1 MTSSPGEYPSTMSS
15 LPLTAEFGDMGGDT
29 DNHNHNDENSSIG
42 DGVDTSASFAFA
54 AAAVPQTPAG
64 RVLSENELHRPSSIA
79 THVLSTPDTLPPS
92 EAFYQ
97 PHQGSVNDVVMQDI
111 SYEGD
116 HSMFAH
122 ESDVLDNTMTPT
134 AISHQTPHAVQQQQT
149 APVTESRIS
158 AYARLDFASFTFYVQ
173 TLQVVMGRRVESVH
187 NNHHDG
193 PGSTEATG
201 TPAERSRSRTPSKQG
216 TGDNASKPSAG
227 GGNGA
232 IDVHLGTAK
241 AISRRHAKIF
251 YNFANQRFEFSV
263 LGRNGAFVDDV
274 FVEKGATVQLNHG
287 SRVQIGQIGFTFLL
301 PSSSNL
307 EPGDTTPTQTI
318 KPADAISLR
327 DAKSLPP
334 LSMSMTPV
342 TDARVKIE
350 NHLETELAQAEVHD
364 FNKLFT
370 ESSVENI
377 QAADGFASHGANTQ
391 LPQPHHGHDT
401 KEDHQSQPQQQYQQ
415 FPELQQEELNMIH
428 ALTGGNTLEQI
439 PDIIAKEVANM
450 PSSASP
456 DATSNEHTP
465 QPKARPKPARRA
477 EKRHPTPPSPS
488 QIPLEYREK
497 PPNSY
502 SSLIEVS
509 LRTFATDRGMS
520 LSDIYQAIQEL
531 FPYYQFAPYGWQNSV
546 RHNLSLN
553 KLFVKIAKEGKGWL
567 WGLDEELYRE
577 KEAKKNRPLA
587 RERREQE
594 RREKREREKKEK
606 EERERK
612 AKEEKERLDRERK
625 EKERLEKERKEKELA
640 EKKKALAAFAQA
652 AAAKS
657 AAAAGTGS
665 SSASSA
671 PVPKLGNTGTPLG
684 NPALKPR
691 ALQVPPSITKPQTAK
706 PPINKET
713 LKALQLLQQTI
724 SAQLQNGGSGGG
736 GKPVVSKSPTPAAI
750 STPSPSPG
758 PSTATATGTAAGAT
772 PAKKSGSA
780 AQPNAKAAALA
791 KALVMSLAQ
800 SMAKPGATN
809 NNNNKAGGAGGQ
821 APAVAAAKPKST

>member
-1 MTSSPGEYPSTMSS
+1 MTSPPGEYPSTMSS
-15 LPLTAEFGDMGGDT
+15 LPLAAEFGDIAGDT
-29 DNHNHNDENSSIG
+29 DNHNGDSKSRDNSM
-42 DGVDTSASFAFA
+42 DPSASFAFA

-64 RVLSENELHRPSSIA
+64 RILSEHELHRPSSIA
-79 THVLSTPDTLPPS
+79 TQVLSTPDALPPT
-92 EAFYQ
+92 EAFY
-97 PHQGSVNDVVMQDI
+97 HQSSINDVVMQDI
-111 SYEGD
+111 PYEGD
-116 HSMFAH
+116 HSMFSH
-122 ESDVLDNTMTPT
+122 GSLDNTMTPT
-134 AISHQTPHAVQQQQT
+134 GMAQETSQEVQNQAN
-149 APVTESRIS
+149 APATESRIS

-173 TLQVVMGRRVESVH
+173 TLQVVMGRRVESAH
-187 NNHHDG
+187 NNHQDG
-193 PGSTEATG
+193 PNGTDATG
-201 TPAERSRSRTPSKQG
+201 TPGERSRSRTPSKPG
-216 TGDNASKPSAG
+216 NADNASKPSAGG

-307 EPGDTTPTQTI
+307 ESGDTTPTQTI

-327 DAKSLPP
+327 DAKPLPP
-334 LSMSMTPV
+334 LSMTTTPV
-342 TDARVKIE
+342 PDASVKVE
-350 NHLETELAQAEVHD
+350 EQMSTELATAETRD
-364 FNKLFT
+364 FNKFFT
-370 ESSVENI
+370 DHSVESM
-377 QAADGFASHGANTQ
+377 QSADQLMPHDANAQ
-391 LPQPHHGHDT
+391 SPPQHFHNPNQQQQQPQP
-401 KEDHQSQPQQQYQQ
+401 QYQQ
-415 FPELQQEELNMIH
+415 FHELQQDELNMIH

-439 PDIIAKEVANM
+439 PDIIAKEIANM
-450 PSSASP
+450 PPSVSP
-456 DATSNEHTP
+456 DPTAFHEHTRQP
-465 QPKARPKPARRA
+465 QARPKPAKRT
-477 EKRHPTPPSPS
+477 EKRHSTPPSPS
-488 QIPLEYREK
+488 QIPPEYREK

-502 SSLIEVS
+502 SNLIEVS
-509 LRTFATDRGMS
+509 LRTFATERGMS

-531 FPYYQFAPYGWQNSV
+531 FPYYRFAPYGWQNSV

-612 AKEEKERLDRERK
+612 AKEEKERLERERK

-640 EKKKALAAFAQA
+640 EKKKALAAFAQV

-657 AAAAGTGS
+657 AVAAGAAP

-671 PVPKLGNTGTPLG
+671 PVPKLGKATSVGPKGKSALG
-684 NPALKPR
+684 PK

-724 SAQLQNGGSGGG
+724 SAQLQNGGSGSSA
-736 GKPVVSKSPTPAAI
+736 KPAAPKSNTPALI

-758 PSTATATGTAAGAT
+758 PSTATGTAPAVPA
-772 PAKKSGSA
+772 AKKPGNA

-800 SMAKPGATN
+800 SMAKPGAN
-809 NNNNKAGGAGGQ
+809 NNSNPVQ
-821 APAVAAAKPKST
+821 AASVAAAKPKPT

>member
-1 MTSSPGEYPSTMSS
+1 MTSPHGEFASTMSPPI
-15 LPLTAEFGDMGGDT
+15 PLETEFGDITGDSDQNHHQEEHNKG
-29 DNHNHNDENSSIG
+29 DNNSM
-42 DGVDTSASFAFA
+42 DPSASFAFA

-64 RVLSENELHRPSSIA
+64 RVLSEHDIHRPSSIA
-79 THVLSTPDTLPPS
+79 TQVLSTPDTIPPTA
-92 EAFYQ
+92 AFYR
-97 PHQGSVNDVVMQDI
+97 PHQSINDVVMHDI
-111 SYEGD
+111 PYEGD
-116 HSMFAH
+116 GDQSMFAPGNG
-122 ESDVLDNTMTPT
+122 VLDHAMSTPSGM
-134 AISHQTPHAVQQQQT
+134 AQQT
-149 APVTESRIS
+149 SQTAGPGQPEAVPVMESRIS

-173 TLQVVMGRRVESVH
+173 TLQVVMGRRVDSALNSH
-187 NNHHDG
+187 QDG
-193 PGSTEATG
+193 PNGTDPTG
-201 TPAERSRSRTPSKQG
+201 TPNERSRSRTPSKPANA
-216 TGDNASKPSAG
+216 DNASKPSAGG

-274 FVEKGATVQLNHG
+274 FVEKGATVPLNHG

-307 EPGDTTPTQTI
+307 ESGDSTPTQTI
-318 KPADAISLR
+318 KPSDAISLR
-327 DAKSLPP
+327 DAKPLPP
-334 LSMSMTPV
+334 LSMTTTPAP
-342 TDARVKIE
+342 DATVKVE
-350 NHLETELAQAEVHD
+350 EQMSKGLATAEAHD
-364 FNKLFT
+364 FNKFFT
-370 ESSVENI
+370 DPENL
-377 QAADGFASHGANTQ
+377 QPAGQLMHDDANAQPSTQ
-391 LPQPHHGHDT
+391 SLHNPT
-401 KEDHQSQPQQQYQQ
+401 QSQQAEHYQQ
-415 FPELQQEELNMIH
+415 FQELQQDEINMIH

-439 PDIIAKEVANM
+439 PDIIATEIANM
-450 PSSASP
+450 PCSVSP
-456 DATSNEHTP
+456 DPVSLHEHTP
-465 QPKARPKPARRA
+465 QPQARPKQTKRA

-488 QIPLEYREK
+488 QIPPEYREK

-509 LRTFATDRGMS
+509 LRTFATERGMS

-531 FPYYQFAPYGWQNSV
+531 FPYYRFAPYGWQNSV

-612 AKEEKERLDRERK
+612 AKEEKERLEHERK
-625 EKERLEKERKEKELA
+625 EKERVEKERKEKELA

-657 AAAAGTGS
+657 AATSAS
-665 SSASSA
+665 SSSSSA
-671 PVPKLGNTGTPLG
+671 PVPKLGKPTPTAAGKPVL
-684 NPALKPR
+684 NPK
-691 ALQVPPSITKPQTAK
+691 ALQVPPSISKPQASK

-724 SAQLQNGGSGGG
+724 SAQLQNGGSPGGA
-736 GKPVVSKSPTPAAI
+736 KPAVKSTPPAAF

-758 PSTATATGTAAGAT
+758 PSAATATAAQAAT
-772 PAKKSGSA
+772 PTKKPGNT

-800 SMAKPGATN
+800 SMAKPGTN
-809 NNNNKAGGAGGQ
+809 NGTNGAGGGGQ
-821 APAVAAAKPKST
+821 ASASVAAARPKPA

>member
-1 MTSSPGEYPSTMSS
+1 MTSPPGEYPSTMPS
-15 LPLTAEFGDMGGDT
+15 LPLAAEFGDIAGDT
-29 DNHNHNDENSSIG
+29 DNHIG
-42 DGVDTSASFAFA
+42 DNNSRDNSMDPSASFAFA

-64 RVLSENELHRPSSIA
+64 RVLSEHELHRPSSIA
-79 THVLSTPDTLPPS
+79 TQVLSTPDTLPPT
-92 EAFYQ
+92 EAFY
-97 PHQGSVNDVVMQDI
+97 HSHTRSINDVVMQDI
-111 SYEGD
+111 PYEGD
-116 HSMFAH
+116 HSMFSH
-122 ESDVLDNTMTPT
+122 ESLDNTMTPT
-134 AISHQTPHAVQQQQT
+134 GMAQQTSQAVQNQPN
-149 APVTESRIS
+149 APATESRIS

-173 TLQVVMGRRVESVH
+173 TLQVVMGRRVESAH
-187 NNHHDG
+187 NNHQDG
-193 PGSTEATG
+193 PNGTDATG
-201 TPAERSRSRTPSKQG
+201 TPGERSRSRTPSKPANA
-216 TGDNASKPSAG
+216 DNATKPSAG

-307 EPGDTTPTQTI
+307 ESGDTTPTQTI

-327 DAKSLPP
+327 DAKPLPP
-334 LSMSMTPV
+334 LSMTTTPV
-342 TDARVKIE
+342 PDASVKVE
-350 NHLETELAQAEVHD
+350 EQMSTELATAETHD
-364 FNKLFT
+364 FNKFFT
-370 ESSVENI
+370 DPSVESM
-377 QAADGFASHGANTQ
+377 QSADQIMPHDLNAQSP
-391 LPQPHHGHDT
+391 PQPFHSPS
-401 KEDHQSQPQQQYQQ
+401 QQQQQPQSQYQQ
-415 FPELQQEELNMIH
+415 FHELQQDELNMIH

-439 PDIIAKEVANM
+439 PDIIAKEIANM
-450 PSSASP
+450 PPSVSP
-456 DATSNEHTP
+456 DPTAFHERTP
-465 QPKARPKPARRA
+465 QPQARPKPAKRT
-477 EKRHPTPPSPS
+477 EKRHSTPPSPS
-488 QIPLEYREK
+488 QIPPEYREK

-509 LRTFATDRGMS
+509 LRTFATERGMS

-531 FPYYQFAPYGWQNSV
+531 FPYYRFAPYGWQNSV

-612 AKEEKERLDRERK
+612 AKEEKERLERERK

-657 AAAAGTGS
+657 AAAAAATP
-665 SSASSA
+665 SSAPSA
-671 PVPKLGNTGTPLG
+671 PVPKLGKAMSGGPKGKSALG
-684 NPALKPR
+684 PK

-724 SAQLQNGGSGGG
+724 SAQLQNGGSGSSAR
-736 GKPVVSKSPTPAAI
+736 PAAPKSNTPAQI

-758 PSTATATGTAAGAT
+758 PSTAPGTAPTVT
-772 PAKKSGSA
+772 PAKKPGNA

-800 SMAKPGATN
+800 SMAKPGAN
-809 NNNNKAGGAGGQ
+809 NNNPVQ
-821 APAVAAAKPKST
+821 AASVAAAKPKPT

>member
-1 MTSSPGEYPSTMSS
+1 MTSPPGEFPSTMSS
-15 LPLTAEFGDMGGDT
+15 IPLATEFGDMADGADQNHDKT
-29 DNHNHNDENSSIG
+29 EHNKEDNNSM
-42 DGVDTSASFAFA
+42 DPSASFAFA

-64 RVLSENELHRPSSIA
+64 RVLSEHDLHRPSSIA
-79 THVLSTPDTLPPS
+79 TQALSTPDTMPPTA
-92 EAFYQ
+92 AFYR
-97 PHQGSVNDVVMQDI
+97 PHQSIHDVVMQDMP
-111 SYEGD
+111 YEGD
-116 HSMFAH
+116 CDQSMFAH
-122 ESDVLDNTMTPT
+122 GTGVLDHTMT
-134 AISHQTPHAVQQQQT
+134 TPSGIAQQT
-149 APVTESRIS
+149 SQALQGQPVAAPATESRIS

-173 TLQVVMGRRVESVH
+173 TLQVVMGRRVDSAL
-187 NNHHDG
+187 NNHQDG
-193 PGSTEATG
+193 PNGTDATG
-201 TPAERSRSRTPSKQG
+201 TPNERSRSRTPSKPG
-216 TGDNASKPSAG
+216 NADNVSKPSAG
-227 GGNGA
+227 CGGNGA

-274 FVEKGATVQLNHG
+274 FVEKGATVPLNHG

-307 EPGDTTPTQTI
+307 ESGDTTPTQTI
-318 KPADAISLR
+318 KPSDAISLR
-327 DAKSLPP
+327 DAKPLPT
-334 LSMSMTPV
+334 LSMSTTPAPD
-342 TDARVKIE
+342 TIVKVE
-350 NHLETELAQAEVHD
+350 EQMNTELATAEAHD
-364 FNKLFT
+364 INKFFIDP
-370 ESSVENI
+370 ENI
-377 QAADGFASHGANTQ
+377 QPAGQLMRDDANA
-391 LPQPHHGHDT
+391 
-401 KEDHQSQPQQQYQQ
+401 HQSTQSVHSPTHQQHQQPPPQYQQ
-415 FPELQQEELNMIH
+415 FQELQQDEINMIH

-439 PDIIAKEVANM
+439 PGMIASEIANM
-450 PSSASP
+450 PSSVSP
-456 DATSNEHTP
+456 DPSSLHEHTP
-465 QPKARPKPARRA
+465 QPQARPKPSKRA

-488 QIPLEYREK
+488 QIPPEYREK

-509 LRTFATDRGMS
+509 LRTFATERGMS

-531 FPYYQFAPYGWQNSV
+531 FPYYRFAPYGWQNSV

-567 WGLDEELYRE
+567 WGLDEELYLE

-594 RREKREREKKEK
+594 RREKRERERKEK

-612 AKEEKERLDRERK
+612 AKEEKERLEQERK

-657 AAAAGTGS
+657 AAASTS
-665 SSASSA
+665 SSA
-671 PVPKLGNTGTPLG
+671 PVPKLGKSTPTAAGKPVL
-684 NPALKPR
+684 NPK
-691 ALQVPPSITKPQTAK
+691 ALQVPPSISKPQASK

-724 SAQLQNGGSGGG
+724 SAQLQNGGSKGGG
-736 GKPVVSKSPTPAAI
+736 AKPVVKSTSPAAF
-750 STPSPSPG
+750 STSSPSPG
-758 PSTATATGTAAGAT
+758 PSTTTATAQAAT
-772 PAKKSGSA
+772 PTKKPGNA
-780 AQPNAKAAALA
+780 PQPNAKAAALA

-800 SMAKPGATN
+800 SMAKPGTSA
-809 NNNNKAGGAGGQ
+809 AGGGGQ
-821 APAVAAAKPKST
+821 PSASVAAAKPKQT